1 MSAYL
6 FVVILSAFMSFED
19 FILKWLPGYGYLRY
33 VSELSLYLVFFVVI
47 FKKIKNKEKLF
58 RTPLD
63 GPLIV
68 FCEVAVLSIF
78 LNQAFS
84 ISSIIKIKALI
95 RYFFLYYLV
104 VNIDLTH
111 KKVNKLITVIIG
123 AGIIQL
129 LSGIIQK
136 LSGGTLNELF
146 APPISQTEILG
157 LQKHFALFTLGREPG
172 SIYGLAGDTITYGV
186 FMLIILSITFSK
198 LFFELKATHKNN
210 NLSLWFS
217 LVFIFLTNVVIVFTF
232 SRAAGIAA
240 VMILC
245 IYARWLTGDRKFLQV
260 ICIFLGIT
268 FFLIT
273 ISPALMLLFEG
284 INLGDFATKNLRFL
298 QNLTILFN
306 KAFVLEHS
314 KVQRLGVLLDV
325 TPIILANKPWFGYGP
340 DNQQTVAA
348 IIADAGQFL
357 TYEWLPDYIIDAY
370 WVGLLA
376 YFGIVGVVVILWLFW
391 QLYNSANII
400 YKTSTYQ
407 TTKKLALV
415 VMCLVIVTLFF
426 TFFNNVLEFRIYSFY
441 LWLLPGL
448 MFNLYR
454 KEQGIEQLSDQA
466 IAKEHS
472 RNYIG

>member
-33 VSELSLYLVFFVVI
+33 VSELSLYLVFFFVI

-63 GPLIV
+63 GTLIV

-111 KKVNKLITVIIG
+111 KKVNKLIIVIIG

-136 LSGGTLNELF
+136 LSGGALNNIF

-172 SIYGLAGDTITYGV
+172 SIYGLAGDTITYAV

-260 ICIFLGIT
+260 VCLFLGIT
-268 FFLIT
+268 FLLIT
-273 ISPALMLLFEG
+273 ISPALMSLFEG

-340 DNQQTVAA
+340 DNQQTVAS
-348 IIADAGQFL
+348 ITADAGQFL

-391 QLYNSANII
+391 RLYNSANII

-454 KEQGIEQLSDQA
+454 KEHGTEQLSDQA

-472 RNYIG
+472 RN